1 MTEPLTHG
9 KNYIID
15 PVTGD
20 VIDPETGEVIEDH
33 VVSMGAEWRAFSRD
47 EWRRRARASDRV
59 RLSVHDAG
67 LHTDVYIPK
76 FKTEKAAKALKLKL
90 MNRKVRVSKSERK
103 LVEMLMRMWHIARSL
118 GLSDEVIETAGSI
131 LRKLNSFKPIRR
143 EVALEYIAAAITA
156 AAKMHGVAIRG
167 KELAEKLHLRPK
179 KFWEA
184 LRDIEM
190 LGLAKPV
197 GVDPRKYLQGFAN
210 ALGLSYRVVFLASKI
225 IDLLK
230 RRGITEGKDPA
241 GIAAATLYIAS
252 ILLDEKRPQKRIAKA
267 TGVTEV
273 TIRNRYREII
283 DKLLFE
289 VCL

>member
-1 MTEPLTHG
+1 MTEPVLHE
-9 KNYIID
+9 KNYVID

-33 VVSMGAEWRAFSRD
+33 IVSTEAEWRAFSYS
-47 EWRRRARASDRV
+47 EWRNRSRASGKV

-76 FKTEKAAKALKLKL
+76 FRTGEVARALKLKL
-90 MNRKVRVSKSERK
+90 MNRRVRVSKRERK
-103 LVEMLMRMWHIARSL
+103 LVEVLTRMWHIARSL

-131 LRKLNSFKPIRR
+131 LRKLYSNMPIRR
-143 EVALEYIAAAITA
+143 ETALEHIVAAITIA
-156 AAKMHGVAIRG
+156 ARMHGVPIRS
-167 KELAEKLHLRPK
+167 KELASRFCLRPK

-184 LRDIEM
+184 LENIEIR
-190 LGLAKPV
+190 GLAKPANT
-197 GVDPRKYLQGFAN
+197 DPRKFLNGFAN
-210 ALGLSYRVVFLASKI
+210 TLGLSQRTVFLASKV

-252 ILLDEKRPQKRIAKA
+252 ILLDEKRPQKRIARA

-289 VCL
+289 VYL